1 MAVSAA
7 PVSTSSGR
15 RIAPW
20 TVIAARSV
28 LAIALG
34 LVTTFSSGHSASFGL
49 VAFGVFGIV
58 AGVVLV
64 AGGFIALD
72 LRSRGLAVVQGA
84 ITLIAGAAA
93 LGLAHGDVVAL
104 VAVVGVWA
112 VLAGAVELVGGLRA
126 RARLRSARDGMI
138 SGALTLLLGLAFF
151 VVPPGYSQSLGGI
164 EKVSGTLTA
173 SVVLVGLL
181 GAWGI
186 VTGVLQAISAVSL
199 RSDARADAHVADGEA
214 A

>member
-15 RIAPW
+15 RIAAW

-28 LAIALG
+28 LSIVLG
-34 LVTTFSSGHSASFGL
+34 LATTFSSGHSASFGL
-49 VAFGVFGIV
+49 VAFGAFGV
-58 AGVVLV
+58 VTGVVLAAGAFV
-64 AGGFIALD
+64 ALEP
-72 LRSRGLAVVQGA
+72 RSRGLAVVQGA
-84 ITLIAGAAA
+84 ITVIAGITA
-93 LGLAHGDVVAL
+93 LALAHGDVVAL

-112 VLAGAVELVGGLRA
+112 VLAGAVELVSGLRG
-126 RARLRSARDGMI
+126 RGRVRSARDSI
-138 SGALTLLLGLAFF
+138 ITGALTLLLGVAFF

-173 SVVLVGLL
+173 SVILVGLL

-199 RSDARADAHVADGEA
+199 RSDARADATSTDGGA